1 MGSFRSGRSLGKG
14 VLSTLL
20 LSALAACG
28 GGGGDGGDDNN
39 NGGSGN
45 GGGTPP
51 APTGSRLTLTGTVT
65 DAPIPGAVVTATI
78 GGQTFTATA
87 DANGNYR
94 LELSVEESATGGF
107 ITLQAKGAGPQSYVE
122 FTSLLGTFQALK
134 TQAGSDEVLSSSE
147 NFATQIT
154 NVSTALAV
162 LLQQANGGQP
172 VASQTLIDTLTPTL
186 DAQQLLDLAAAIKL
200 LVDEPDAY
208 PMSSGQ
214 TSLQAL
220 LADSTARERLVA
232 DFFEQDPA
240 TFKATQNAIVDD
252 PTLTR
257 PVTSATL
264 PSTLTAVL
272 VTDDD
277 VATYTQLDRAISYT
291 FNTDGTGKVSSGTWQ
306 RNMTW
311 SISGA
316 SVEIVYE
323 TPVIWLYTWERKIC
337 PAYVMNGYANYGYA
351 NYPIDYDVA
360 GARLTLLN
368 ERVLAITETRQIR
381 NRACSAVPATEV
393 VTVARTIQKAEDFQT
408 IDPAQWRDAIRT
420 LWTYDLPIDHEYS
433 SRGIMSDVARL
444 QADGTGT
451 TDAFGKHFTWSLDG
465 SGRILSVAFEDGVTA
480 KLRSLRELN
489 EFATEVLLEFTL
501 PTGER
506 YVDVGP
512 SLRTDL
518 RPQLGFTL
526 DNTIGRH
533 YRFGADNPPLNPGAK
548 GTRWRF
554 DADGFGSQERDR
566 VDESG
571 NLVTVDGSNLR
582 PQWGYNWRLNGNDLI
597 QQYTEN
603 NGTLNCDLRTDLFCI
618 LDEELRIVPLA
629 REGSRTYV
637 FEWTRDSQPDIYGTF
652 TRFTAVVYYD
662 FEPFGATAVVN
673 RKTSSARSVASTMRR
688 DSHIARGPYHKSR
701 N

>member
-1 MGSFRSGRSLGKG
+1 MASFRSGRSLGKA
-14 VLSTLL
+14 VLSTLF
-20 LSALAACG
+20 LSVLAACG
-28 GGGGDGGDDNN
+28 GGGGGGGGD
-39 NGGSGN
+39 
-45 GGGTPP
+45 GGGTPPPP

-65 DAPIPGAVVTATI
+65 DAPIPSAVVTATI

-94 LELSVEESATGGF
+94 LELTVAQSATGEF
-107 ITLQAKGAGPQSYVE
+107 ITLKAKGAGPQSYVE

-134 TQAGSDEVLSSSE
+134 TQAGSDEILSSSE

-172 VASQTLIDTLTPTL
+172 VASQTSIDTLTPTL
-186 DAQQLLDLAAAIKL
+186 NAQQLLDLAAAIKL
-200 LVDEPDAY
+200 LVDQPDDY
-208 PMSSGQ
+208 PMPSGQ

-220 LADSTARERLVA
+220 LANTTARKQLVS

-240 TFKATQNAIVDD
+240 TFQAAQSAIAND

-277 VATYTQLDRAISYT
+277 AATYAGLDRAISYT

-316 SVEIVYE
+316 SVDIVYE
-323 TPVIWLYTWERKIC
+323 TPVTWLYTWERKIC
-337 PAYVMNGYANYGYA
+337 PTYLMNGYANYGYA
-351 NYPIDYDVA
+351 DYPIDYDVA

-381 NRACSAVPATEV
+381 DRACSPVPATEV
-393 VTVARTIQKAEDFQT
+393 VTVARTLQKTEDFQT
-408 IDPAQWRDAIRT
+408 IDAAELRDSIRT
-420 LWTYDLPIDHEYS
+420 LWIYDLPIDHDYA
-433 SRGIMSDVARL
+433 SRGIMPDLARL

-451 TDAFGKHFTWSLDG
+451 TEAWGKRFTWSLDG
-465 SGRILSVAFEDGVTA
+465 SGRILSLAFEDGVTA
-480 KLRSLRELN
+480 KLHSLRELN
-489 EFATEVLLEFTL
+489 DFATEMLFEFTL
-501 PTGER
+501 PSGER
-506 YVDVGP
+506 FIEAGASV
-512 SLRTDL
+512 RTDL

-533 YRFGADNPPLNPGAK
+533 YRFGVDNPPLNPGAK
-548 GTRWRF
+548 GSRWRF
-554 DADGFGSQERDR
+554 DADGFGSQERER
-566 VDESG
+566 IDENG

-582 PQWGYNWRLNGNDLI
+582 PQWGYNWRLNGNDLVE
-597 QQYTEN
+597 QHTED
-603 NGTLNCDLRTDLFCI
+603 NGTLNCDLRTNPFCN
-618 LDEELRIVPLA
+618 LDWELRIVPLA

-637 FEWTRDSQPDIYGTF
+637 LEWSRDAQPDAYGQFTF
-652 TRFTAVVYYD
+652 FTAVVYYN

-673 RKTSSARSVASTMRR
+673 GKPSSAGPVASAMRR
-688 DSHIARGPYHKSR
+688 DSHIARGAYHKLR